1 MNKLMTLTVATGLAG
16 VLASGGTTLAQ
27 QASFADPEAA
37 LEAFREAL
45 FAPEGSGRL
54 LELLGEAHREALIG
68 ADPATARQT
77 VAAARNAAVEALRI
91 APGEVPDTYDV
102 LLGRVGWPLPIP
114 LARGGDGWFFDTAA
128 GLEEIVDRRIGENEL
143 AAIAAARAYVEAQ
156 RLYGSADRNDD
167 GVLEFAQRL
176 ISSEGQRDGLF
187 WPTAADQEPSP
198 LGPLAASEADYLVYY
213 QSGEPYYGYRFEV
226 LTRQGDA
233 APGGAYDYMV
243 NGRLLT
249 GYGLLAWPADYG
261 KSGIMTFMV
270 NHLGA
275 LHEADLREETAD
287 LAAAIDAYDPG
298 VRWALVED

>member
-1 MNKLMTLTVATGLAG
+1 MNKLVTLTVVAGLAG
-16 VLASGGTTLAQ
+16 VLASGGAALAQ
-27 QASFADPEAA
+27 QPSFANPEAA
-37 LEAFREAL
+37 LEAFREAF

-54 LELLGEAHREALIG
+54 LDLLGEEHGEALIG

-77 VAAARNAAVEALRI
+77 LAAARNAAGEALSI
-91 APGEVPDTYDV
+91 APGEAPDTYDV

-114 LARGGDGWFFDTAA
+114 LVRGGDGWFFDTEA
-128 GLEEIVDRRIGENEL
+128 GLEEMIDRRIGENEL

-213 QSGEPYYGYRFEV
+213 QSGEPYYGYNFRI
-226 LTRQGDA
+226 LTRQGEH

-249 GYGLLAWPADYG
+249 GYALLAWPADYG
-261 KSGIMTFMV
+261 NSGIMTFMV
-270 NHLGA
+270 NHLGN
-275 LHEADLREETAD
+275 LQETDLGAGTPE
-287 LAAAIDAYDPG
+287 LAAAIEAYDPG
-298 VRWALVED
+298 TDWEIVED